1 MSKGNTLVGLLAGL
15 ATGAALGILFAP
27 EKGSDTR
34 KKIANKSKDSLEDLK
49 NKYND
54 AIDKLS
60 SKLDKAK
67 NEGMQMYQEG
77 KSIAENT
84 KK

>member
-1 MSKGNTLVGLLAGL
+1 MSKGNTIAGLLVGLA
-15 ATGAALGILFAP
+15 AGAALGVLFAP

-34 KKIANKSKDSLEDLK
+34 KKIASKGKDSLDDLK
-49 NKYND
+49 NKYNN
-54 AIDKLS
+54 AIDQLT

-67 NEGMQMYQEG
+67 NNGLEMFEEG
-77 KSIAENT
+77 KAYAENV

>member
-1 MSKGNTLVGLLAGL
+1 MSKGNTIAGLLVGLA
-15 ATGAALGILFAP
+15 AGAALGILFAP

-34 KKIANKSKDSLEDLK
+34 KKIASKGKDSLDDLK
-49 NKYND
+49 NKYNN
-54 AIDKLS
+54 AIDQLT

-67 NEGMQMYQEG
+67 NNGLEMYEEG
-77 KSIAENT
+77 KEYVENV

>member
-1 MSKGNTLVGLLAGL
+1 MSKGSTLVGLLAGL

-49 NKYND
+49 NKYNS
-54 AIDKLS
+54 AIDQLS
-60 SKLDKAK
+60 SKLDRAK
-67 NEGMQMYQEG
+67 NNGFEMYEEG
-77 KSIAENT
+77 KAIVENT